1 MSVAST
7 TGAGFTGAFRVLDC
21 ASRSLDLSQARVMG
35 ILNVTPDSFSDGGL
49 HTDIESAVA
58 HGLRMAEQGAAVIDV
73 GGQSTRPGARPVGV
87 EEELRRVV
95 PVIEALSARL
105 SVPISVD
112 SSRPEVMRA
121 AVRAGAGMINDVR
134 ALRERG
140 ALRTAAELR
149 VPVCLMH
156 MRGRP
161 RDMQDRPRYR
171 DVAAEVRAF
180 LQRRVEACEAA
191 GIERGRV
198 LLDPGFGFG
207 KTLSHNLQLLREL
220 PGLAALGMPVLV
232 GLSRKSMIGAILG
245 RGEARD
251 RMIGSVTLG
260 ALAVWQGARLLR
272 VHDVKETVEA
282 VRICAAVREPDQD
295 QGA

>member
-49 HTDIESAVA
+49 HSDIESAVA

>member
-49 HTDIESAVA
+49 HSDIESAVA

-73 GGQSTRPGARPVGV
+73 GGQSTRPGAWPVGV